1 MPFRS
6 EYYLCGE
13 TLGITLLTHFCRAKN
28 EITSAGGSI
37 GHEYTLF
44 KGFVA
49 TLPEVSAANLKN
61 HPDVDGIEK
70 DSVVT
75 TQ

>member
-1 MPFRS
+1 MSSYIVRFK
-6 EYYLCGE
+6 EG
-13 TLGITLLTHFCRAKN
+13 TTDDAFQKAKD